1 MSKAYEEFMVYELEN
16 SGDRNK
22 LDIKQEE
29 LQNSLN
35 PEAVT
40 IIVRE
45 DLRRIFIWKGAK
57 SSVRKRFISSR
68 VAQQLQ
74 KELIDDSRYHRCKIV
89 SIDQGDELQEFLN
102 AFKLESMEVTERLP
116 DMRYIRNIERD
127 MREQVGKVINGN
139 ATSNEDDEA
148 YYSPALNDINNKV
161 VMSSFSRKIP
171 ERSRGQA
178 MQITAAQEL
187 ISIQDQDKIKEKVL
201 EKEIPRDHERQNL
214 IIGHTLF
221 GAITKVSEV
230 FGKDVVEVVW
240 EKVKKLPKDMIELDD
255 YKLRVYLDEKK
266 GIVEAVEVLK
276 KQGST
281 QKEDKIDKQ
290 TSSNSSSKPKPQGRR
305 ELPKIPS
312 NN

>member
-1 MSKAYEEFMVYELEN
+1 MTEIYEEFIVYKLED
-16 SGDRNK
+16 SGERYK
-22 LDIKQEE
+22 LNIKQEE
-29 LQNSLN
+29 LQNYLN
-35 PEAVT
+35 PEAVF

-45 DLRRIFIWKGAK
+45 DLRRIFIWKGVK
-57 SSVRKRFISSR
+57 SPVRKRFISSR
-68 VAQQLQ
+68 VAQHLQ

-89 SIDQGDELQEFLN
+89 SIDQGDEIQEFLN

-116 DMRYIRNIERD
+116 DMRYVRNAERER
-127 MREQVGKVINGN
+127 MKQAGSVIKSS
-139 ATSNEDDEA
+139 TPSKKDDDA
-148 YYSPALNDINNKV
+148 YFSPALSDTDDKV
-161 VMSSFSRKIP
+161 VMSSFSRQIP
-171 ERSRGQA
+171 QTSRTTKQPPA
-178 MQITAAQEL
+178 RQHELLPVQE
-187 ISIQDQDKIKEKVL
+187 QDKIKEKVL
-201 EKEIPRDHERQNL
+201 KKGIPENYERQNL

-276 KQGST
+276 KKGST
-281 QKEDKIDKQ
+281 QNQDK
-290 TSSNSSSKPKPQGRR
+290 TTPSKPKGRR

-312 NN
+312 GN

>member
-1 MSKAYEEFMVYELEN
+1 MTKVYEEFMVYELEN
-16 SGDRNK
+16 SGDRSK
-22 LDIKQEE
+22 LDLKQEE

-35 PEAVT
+35 PEAVI

-57 SSVRKRFISSR
+57 SPVRKRFISSR

-102 AFKLESMEVTERLP
+102 AFRLESMEVTERLP
-116 DMRYIRNIERD
+116 DMRYIRNVERER
-127 MREQVGKVINGN
+127 MEEAGKVMNSS
-139 ATSNEDDEA
+139 AKSKKDDET
-148 YYSPALNDINNKV
+148 YFSPALNDIDNKV
-161 VMSSFSRKIP
+161 VMSSFSRKMP
-171 ERSRGQA
+171 QKSSGPAKQP
-178 MQITAAQEL
+178 TATQEL
-187 ISIQDQDKIKEKVL
+187 ISIQEQDKIKERVL
-201 EKEIPRDHERQNL
+201 EKEIPGDYERQNL

-221 GAITKVSEV
+221 CAITKVSEV

-240 EKVKKLPKDMIELDD
+240 EKVAKLPKDMIELDD

-276 KQGST
+276 KQGS
-281 QKEDKIDKQ
+281 
-290 TSSNSSSKPKPQGRR
+290 NSPSKPKPQGRR

>member
-1 MSKAYEEFMVYELEN
+1 MTKVYEEFMVYELEN

-22 LDIKQEE
+22 LDLKQEE
-29 LQNSLN
+29 LQNSLTA
-35 PEAVT
+35 EAVI

-57 SSVRKRFISSR
+57 SPVRKRFISSR

-74 KELIDDSRYHRCKIV
+74 KELIEDSRYHRCKIV

-102 AFKLESMEVTERLP
+102 AFRLESMEVTERLP
-116 DMRYIRNIERD
+116 DMRYVRNVERER
-127 MREQVGKVINGN
+127 MEEAGKVMNGN
-139 ATSNEDDEA
+139 AKSKKGDET
-148 YYSPALNDINNKV
+148 YFSPALGDIDNKV
-161 VMSSFSRKIP
+161 VISSFSRK
-171 ERSRGQA
+171 STT
-178 MQITAAQEL
+178 MQPTTRQEL
-187 ISIQDQDKIKEKVL
+187 ISVQEQDKIKEKVL
-201 EKEIPRDHERQNL
+201 EKKIPGDYERQNL

-255 YKLRVYLDEKK
+255 YKLRVYLDDKK

-281 QKEDKIDKQ
+281 QKQDKTDKQ
-290 TSSNSSSKPKPQGRR
+290 TSKPQGRR

-312 NN
+312 SN

>member
-1 MSKAYEEFMVYELEN
+1 MTKVYEEFMVYELEN
-16 SGDRNK
+16 SGDRSK
-22 LDIKQEE
+22 LDLKQEE

-35 PEAVT
+35 PEAVI

-57 SSVRKRFISSR
+57 SPVRKRFISSR

-102 AFKLESMEVTERLP
+102 AFRLESMEVTERLP
-116 DMRYIRNIERD
+116 DMRYIRNVERER
-127 MREQVGKVINGN
+127 MEEAGKVMNSS
-139 ATSNEDDEA
+139 AKSKKDDET
-148 YYSPALNDINNKV
+148 YFSPALNDIDNKV
-161 VMSSFSRKIP
+161 VMSSFSRKMP
-171 ERSRGQA
+171 QKSSGPAKQP
-178 MQITAAQEL
+178 TATQEL
-187 ISIQDQDKIKEKVL
+187 ISIQEQDKIKERVL
-201 EKEIPRDHERQNL
+201 EKEIPGDYERQNL

-240 EKVKKLPKDMIELDD
+240 EKVAKLPKDMIELDD

-276 KQGST
+276 KQGS
-281 QKEDKIDKQ
+281 
-290 TSSNSSSKPKPQGRR
+290 NSPSKPKPQGRR